1 MQTWV
6 SQRLFLFYLNRLE
19 LDNQNKL
26 TCKKPQKTLFA
37 FDNSFYFI
45 YMLYIIYKLYILF
58 YSLNVFFKCSIFIYL
73 NVFSIITPV
82 VSVT

>member
-1 MQTWV
+1 MLNANLGF
-6 SQRLFLFYLNRLE
+6 SKAFFYLNRLE

-26 TCKKPQKTLFA
+26 TCKRPQKTLFA

-58 YSLNVFFKCSIFIYL
+58 YSILS
-73 NVFSIITPV
+73 
-82 VSVT
+82 